1 MKRLSIYPVLFC
13 FSVLLNACDSA
24 RVFEQNK
31 TIPDSIWDKDNRV
44 NFEVDITQPAALYNM
59 YVNVRNAGNYGYSNL
74 FLFMD
79 TRYPDGFV
87 SRDTIECILAAE
99 DGRWLGDGSGD
110 IFDNRIL
117 FRKGFKF
124 PMRGTYRFVIEQGMR
139 QEKLAMIMD
148 VGIRIE
154 LAEQREN
161 R

>member
-1 MKRLSIYPVLFC
+1 MIRKRFYPVLFC
-13 FSVLLNACDSA
+13 LAVIITACDSS

-31 TIPDSIWDKDNRV
+31 TIPDSIWDKDHRV
-44 NFEVDITQPAALYNM
+44 NFEVEITQPAALYNM
-59 YVNVRNAGNYGYSNL
+59 YVNVRNAGSYGYSNL

-99 DGRWLGDGSGD
+99 DGRWLGNGSGD
-110 IFDNRIL
+110 IFDNQIP
-117 FRKGFKF
+117 FRKRFKF
-124 PMRGTYRFVIEQGMR
+124 PMKGTYRFVIEQGMR
-139 QEKLAMIMD
+139 QEKLPLIMD

-154 LAEQREN
+154 QAGQEEN